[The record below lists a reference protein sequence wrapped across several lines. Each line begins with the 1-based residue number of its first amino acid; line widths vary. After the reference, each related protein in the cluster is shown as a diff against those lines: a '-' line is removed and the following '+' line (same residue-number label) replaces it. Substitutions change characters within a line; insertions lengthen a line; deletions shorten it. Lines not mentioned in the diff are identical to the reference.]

1 MFCCGFQENNTIKVK
16 KENKYSK
23 KKMINPKYLS
33 PEIKD
38 KLNRLPLELC
48 EYRYTSKFKKDIVLK
63 WIEIV
68 GQKTVYIDQYLN
80 MIDTLKDLSQYYFFL
95 SFSDFF
101 LSFLIGLKKRHF
113 F

>member
-1 MFCCGFQENNTIKVK
+1 MVFKKKILLKSKKKKIKYLK
-16 KENKYSK
+16 K

-68 GQKTVYIDQYLN
+68 SQKTVYI
-80 MIDTLKDLSQYYFFL
+80 K
-95 SFSDFF
+95 
-101 LSFLIGLKKRHF
+101 
-113 F
+113 

>member
-1 MFCCGFQENNTIKVK
+1 MFCCGFKKKILLTSKK
-16 KENKYSK
+16 KENKIFK

-38 KLNRLPLELC
+38 KLNQLPLELC

-68 GQKTVYIDQYLN
+68 GQKTVYIKEYLN
-80 MIDTLKDLSQYYFFL
+80 MIDTLTDRSQYWRSCL
-95 SFSDFF
+95 
-101 LSFLIGLKKRHF
+101 R
-113 F
+113 

>member
-1 MFCCGFQENNTIKVK
+1 MFCCGFQEKNTIKVK
-16 KENKYSK
+16 KKKIKYLK

-68 GQKTVYIDQYLN
+68 GQKTVYIKEYLN
-80 MIDTLKDLSQYYFFL
+80 MIDTLTDHSPYWRSCLRKILTSQ
-95 SFSDFF
+95 
-101 LSFLIGLKKRHF
+101 
-113 F
+113 

>member
-1 MFCCGFQENNTIKVK
+1 MYIFIL
-16 KENKYSK
+16 

-68 GQKTVYIDQYLN
+68 CQRGVNIDQYLN
-80 MIDTLKDLSQYYFFL
+80 MIDTLTDLS
-95 SFSDFF
+95 
-101 LSFLIGLKKRHF
+101 
-113 F
+113 

>member
-1 MFCCGFQENNTIKVK
+1 
-16 KENKYSK
+16 
-23 KKMINPKYLS
+23 MINPKYLS

-68 GQKTVYIDQYLN
+68 GQKTVYIKEYSN
-80 MIDTLKDLSQYYFFL
+80 MIDTLTDHSPYWRSCLCKILTSQ
-95 SFSDFF
+95 
-101 LSFLIGLKKRHF
+101 
-113 F
+113 